1 MSENE
6 RELLQDEALVL
17 HVKNYQTADKY
28 VVCFCKEHG
37 KLRFIAY
44 GARYVK
50 NVQGRLLQPF
60 ARLNIS
66 VQQGQRV
73 DKLRSCELV
82 QLPQSLDM
90 QQMAYGAVAAEL
102 TAVLTEDRE
111 PAPELY
117 ELLQATFGALTQR
130 NPRLVMLSF
139 AIKLLQITGFA
150 PQMEHCVSCGVP
162 IALDDSANAP
172 LAASETGSSGESQTT
187 ATASAKAWFSPLQGG
202 LVCEQCQSSYAG
214 QGLEPCSAD
223 TRALWQWLS
232 TLDFVSPTP
241 FRVRGGALMEL
252 ERLLYKFIFFQT
264 DKPLNSL
271 NFLSQMGL

>member
-6 RELLQDEALVL
+6 REHLQDEALVL

-28 VVCFCKEHG
+28 VVCFTKNHG

-44 GARYVK
+44 RARYVK

-60 ARLNIS
+60 ACLNIE
-66 VQQGQRV
+66 VQQGQKV

-82 QLPQSLDM
+82 RLPKSLDM

-111 PAPELY
+111 PGGELY
-117 ELLQATFGALTQR
+117 ELLTATLAALTKR
-130 NPRLVMLSF
+130 NPRLVVLSF
-139 AIKLLQITGFA
+139 AIKLLGITGFA
-150 PQMEHCVSCGVP
+150 PQMAQCVGCGAS
-162 IALDDSANAP
+162 IP
-172 LAASETGSSGESQTT
+172 LTDE
-187 ATASAKAWFSPLQGG
+187 AWFSPLQGG
-202 LVCEQCQSSYAG
+202 LLCSQCHGSYTG
-214 QGLEPCSAD
+214 EGLEPCGQG
-223 TRALWQWLS
+223 TRRLWQWLAA
-232 TLDFVSPTP
+232 LDYESPTP
-241 FRVRGGALMEL
+241 FSVRGGDLMEL

>member
-6 RELLQDEALVL
+6 REQLIDEALVL
-17 HVKNYQTADKY
+17 HVKDYQTADKL
-28 VVCFCKEHG
+28 VVCFTKKHG

-60 ARLNIS
+60 ACLNIQ

-82 QLPQSLDM
+82 RMPKSLDM

-102 TAVLTEDRE
+102 TAVLTEDHE
-111 PAPELY
+111 ADEELY
-117 ELLQATFGALTQR
+117 ELLLATLAALTKR
-130 NPRLVMLSF
+130 NPRLVVLSF
-139 AIKLLQITGFA
+139 AIKLLGITGFA
-150 PQMEHCVSCGVP
+150 PQMSHCVGCGTA
-162 IALDDSANAP
+162 IALEDAV
-172 LAASETGSSGESQTT
+172 
-187 ATASAKAWFSPLQGG
+187 WFSPLQGG
-202 LVCEQCQSSYAG
+202 LLCEACHAG
-214 QGLEPCSAD
+214 YTGEGLEPCGQG
-223 TRALWQWLS
+223 TRQLWQWLA
-232 TLDFVSPTP
+232 TLDYENPAAFS
-241 FRVRGGALMEL
+241 VRGGDLMEL

>member
-28 VVCFCKEHG
+28 VVCFTKNHG

-60 ARLNIS
+60 ACLAIS
-66 VQQGQRV
+66 VQQGQKV
-73 DKLRSCELV
+73 DKLRSAELV
-82 QLPQSLDM
+82 HLPQQLDM
-90 QQMAYGAVAAEL
+90 QQVAYGAVAAEL

-111 PAPELY
+111 PQGELY
-117 ELLQATFGALTQR
+117 ELLGLTLAALTKR
-130 NPRLVMLSF
+130 NPRLVVLSY
-139 AIKLLQITGFA
+139 AIKLLGLTGFA
-150 PQMEHCVSCGVP
+150 PQMAHCVGCGAP
-162 IALDDSANAP
+162 IALP
-172 LAASETGSSGESQTT
+172 EP
-187 ATASAKAWFSPLQGG
+187 AWFSPLQGG
-202 LVCEQCQSSYAG
+202 LLCKQCHAAYTG
-214 QGLEPCSAD
+214 EGLEPCAEG
-223 TRALWQWLS
+223 TRRLWQWLAA
-232 TLDFVSPTP
+232 LDYESPAA
-241 FRVRGGALMEL
+241 FSVRGGDLMEL
-252 ERLLYKFIFFQT
+252 ERILYKFIFFQT

>member
-6 RELLQDEALVL
+6 REQLIDEALVL
-17 HVKNYQTADKY
+17 HVKDYQTADKL
-28 VVCFCKEHG
+28 VVCFTKKHG

-60 ARLNIS
+60 ACLNIQ

-73 DKLRSCELV
+73 DKLRSCELGRM
-82 QLPQSLDM
+82 PKSLDM

-102 TAVLTEDRE
+102 TAVLTEDHE
-111 PAPELY
+111 ADEELY
-117 ELLQATFGALTQR
+117 ELLLATLAALTKR
-130 NPRLVMLSF
+130 NPRLVVLSF
-139 AIKLLQITGFA
+139 AIKLLGITGFA
-150 PQMEHCVSCGVP
+150 PQMSHCVGCGTA
-162 IALDDSANAP
+162 IALEDA
-172 LAASETGSSGESQTT
+172 
-187 ATASAKAWFSPLQGG
+187 AWFSPLQGG
-202 LVCEQCQSSYAG
+202 LLCEACQAG
-214 QGLEPCSAD
+214 YTGEGLEPCGQG
-223 TRALWQWLS
+223 TRQLWQWLA
-232 TLDFVSPTP
+232 TLDYENPAAFS
-241 FRVRGGALMEL
+241 VRGGDLMEL

>member
-6 RELLQDEALVL
+6 REQLIDEALVL
-17 HVKNYQTADKY
+17 HVKDYQTADKL
-28 VVCFCKEHG
+28 VVCFTKKHG

-60 ARLNIS
+60 ACLNIQ

-82 QLPQSLDM
+82 RMPKSLDM

-102 TAVLTEDRE
+102 TAVLTEDHE
-111 PAPELY
+111 ADEELY
-117 ELLQATFGALTQR
+117 ELLLATLAALTKR
-130 NPRLVMLSF
+130 NPRLVVLSF
-139 AIKLLQITGFA
+139 AIKLLGITGFA
-150 PQMEHCVSCGVP
+150 PQMSHCVGCG
-162 IALDDSANAP
+162 
-172 LAASETGSSGESQTT
+172 
-187 ATASAKAWFSPLQGG
+187 TASALEDAAWFSPLQGG
-202 LVCEQCQSSYAG
+202 LLCEACQAG
-214 QGLEPCSAD
+214 YTGEGLEPCGQG
-223 TRALWQWLS
+223 TRQLWQWLA
-232 TLDFVSPTP
+232 TLDYENPAAFS
-241 FRVRGGALMEL
+241 VRGGDLMEL

>member
-6 RELLQDEALVL
+6 REQLIDEALVL
-17 HVKNYQTADKY
+17 HVKDYQTADKL
-28 VVCFCKEHG
+28 VVCFTKKHG

-60 ARLNIS
+60 ACLNIQ

-82 QLPQSLDM
+82 RMPKSLDM

-102 TAVLTEDRE
+102 TAVLTEDHE
-111 PAPELY
+111 ADEELY
-117 ELLQATFGALTQR
+117 ELLLATLAALTKR
-130 NPRLVMLSF
+130 NPRLVVLSF
-139 AIKLLQITGFA
+139 AIKLLGITGFA
-150 PQMEHCVSCGVP
+150 PQMSHCVGCSTA
-162 IALDDSANAP
+162 IALEDA
-172 LAASETGSSGESQTT
+172 
-187 ATASAKAWFSPLQGG
+187 AWFSPLQGG
-202 LVCEQCQSSYAG
+202 LLCEACQAG
-214 QGLEPCSAD
+214 YTGEGLEPCGQG
-223 TRALWQWLS
+223 TRQLWQWLA
-232 TLDFVSPTP
+232 TLDYENPAAFS
-241 FRVRGGALMEL
+241 VRGGDLMEL

>member
-6 RELLQDEALVL
+6 REHLQDEALVL

-28 VVCFCKEHG
+28 VVCFTKNHG

-60 ARLNIS
+60 ACLNIQ

-82 QLPQSLDM
+82 RMPKSLDM

-102 TAVLTEDRE
+102 TAVLTEDHE
-111 PAPELY
+111 ADEELY
-117 ELLQATFGALTQR
+117 ELLLATLAALTKR
-130 NPRLVMLSF
+130 NPRLVVLSF
-139 AIKLLQITGFA
+139 AIKLLGITGFA
-150 PQMEHCVSCGVP
+150 PQMSHCVGCGTA
-162 IALDDSANAP
+162 IALEDA
-172 LAASETGSSGESQTT
+172 
-187 ATASAKAWFSPLQGG
+187 AWFSPLQGG
-202 LVCEQCQSSYAG
+202 LLCEACHAG
-214 QGLEPCSAD
+214 YTGEGLEPCGQG
-223 TRALWQWLS
+223 TRQLWQWLA
-232 TLDFVSPTP
+232 TLDYENPAAFS
-241 FRVRGGALMEL
+241 VRGGDLMEL

>member
-6 RELLQDEALVL
+6 RELLEDEALVL

-28 VVCFCKEHG
+28 VVCFTKNHG

-60 ARLNIS
+60 ACLRIQ
-66 VQQGQRV
+66 VQQGQKV
-73 DKLRSCELV
+73 DKLRNAELV
-82 QLPQSLDM
+82 HLPQHLNM

-111 PAPELY
+111 PAEELY
-117 ELLQATFGALTQR
+117 ELLSLTLAAL
-130 NPRLVMLSF
+130 N
-139 AIKLLQITGFA
+139 K
-150 PQMEHCVSCGVP
+150 HCVGCGAE
-162 IALDDSANAP
+162 IALP
-172 LAASETGSSGESQTT
+172 EP
-187 ATASAKAWFSPLQGG
+187 AWFSPLQGG
-202 LVCEQCQSSYAG
+202 LLCSQCRAAYTG
-214 QGLEPCSAD
+214 EGLEPCSEG
-223 TRALWQWLS
+223 TRRLWQWLA
-232 TLDFVSPTP
+232 TLDYESPAA
-241 FRVRGGALMEL
+241 FSVRGGDLMEL
-252 ERLLYKFIFFQT
+252 ERILYKFIFFQT

>member
-6 RELLQDEALVL
+6 REQLIDEALVL
-17 HVKNYQTADKY
+17 HVKDYQTADKL
-28 VVCFCKEHG
+28 VVCFTKKHG

-60 ARLNIS
+60 ACLNIQ

-82 QLPQSLDM
+82 RMPKSLDM

-102 TAVLTEDRE
+102 TAVLTEDHE
-111 PAPELY
+111 ADEELY
-117 ELLQATFGALTQR
+117 ELLLATLAALTKR
-130 NPRLVMLSF
+130 NPRLVVLSF
-139 AIKLLQITGFA
+139 AIKLLGITGFA
-150 PQMEHCVSCGVP
+150 PQMSHCVGCGAT
-162 IALDDSANAP
+162 IALTDA
-172 LAASETGSSGESQTT
+172 
-187 ATASAKAWFSPLQGG
+187 AWFSPLQGG
-202 LVCEQCQSSYAG
+202 LLCEACQAG
-214 QGLEPCSAD
+214 YTGEGLEPCGQG
-223 TRALWQWLS
+223 TRQLWQWLA
-232 TLDFVSPTP
+232 TLDYENPAAFS
-241 FRVRGGALMEL
+241 VRGGDLMEL

-264 DKPLNSL
+264 DNPLNSL

>member
-6 RELLQDEALVL
+6 REHLQDEALVL

-28 VVCFCKEHG
+28 VVCFTKNHG

-60 ARLNIS
+60 ACLNIE
-66 VQQGQRV
+66 VQQGQKV

-82 QLPQSLDM
+82 RLPKSLDM

-111 PAPELY
+111 PAGELY
-117 ELLQATFGALTQR
+117 ELFTATLDALTKR
-130 NPRLVMLSF
+130 NPRLVVLSF
-139 AIKLLQITGFA
+139 AIKLLGLTGFA
-150 PQMEHCVSCGVP
+150 PEMAHCVGCGAP
-162 IALDDSANAP
+162 ITLP
-172 LAASETGSSGESQTT
+172 AA
-187 ATASAKAWFSPLQGG
+187 AWFSPLQGG
-202 LVCEQCQSSYAG
+202 LLCSQCHAAYTG
-214 QGLEPCSAD
+214 EGLEPCAEG
-223 TRALWQWLS
+223 TRRLWQWLAA
-232 TLDFVSPTP
+232 LDYETP
-241 FRVRGGALMEL
+241 AAFSVRGGNLMEL
-252 ERLLYKFIFFQT
+252 ERILYKFIFFQT

>member
-6 RELLQDEALVL
+6 REHLQDEALVL

-28 VVCFCKEHG
+28 AVCFTKNHG

-60 ARLNIS
+60 ACLNIE
-66 VQQGQRV
+66 VQQGQKV

-82 QLPQSLDM
+82 RLPKSLDM

-111 PAPELY
+111 PAGELY
-117 ELLQATFGALTQR
+117 ELLTATLDALTKR
-130 NPRLVMLSF
+130 NPRLVVLSF
-139 AIKLLQITGFA
+139 AIKLLGITGFA
-150 PQMEHCVSCGVP
+150 PQMAQCVGCG
-162 IALDDSANAP
+162 ASLP
-172 LAASETGSSGESQTT
+172 LTDA
-187 ATASAKAWFSPLQGG
+187 AWFSPLQGG
-202 LVCEQCQSSYAG
+202 LLCSQCHGSYTG
-214 QGLEPCSAD
+214 EGLEPCGQG
-223 TRALWQWLS
+223 TRQLWQWLAA
-232 TLDFVSPTP
+232 LDYESPAA
-241 FRVRGGALMEL
+241 FSVRGGDLMEL
-252 ERLLYKFIFFQT
+252 ERILYKFIFFQT

>member
-6 RELLQDEALVL
+6 REHLQDEALVL

-28 VVCFCKEHG
+28 VVCFTKNHG

-44 GARYVK
+44 GAQYDK

-60 ARLNIS
+60 ACLNIQ

-82 QLPQSLDM
+82 RMPKSLDM

-102 TAVLTEDRE
+102 TAVLTEDHE
-111 PAPELY
+111 ADEELY
-117 ELLQATFGALTQR
+117 ELLLATLAALTKR
-130 NPRLVMLSF
+130 NPRLVVLSF
-139 AIKLLQITGFA
+139 AIKLLGITGFA
-150 PQMEHCVSCGVP
+150 PQMSHCVGCGTA
-162 IALDDSANAP
+162 IALEDA
-172 LAASETGSSGESQTT
+172 
-187 ATASAKAWFSPLQGG
+187 AWFSPLQGG
-202 LVCEQCQSSYAG
+202 LLCEACQAG
-214 QGLEPCSAD
+214 YTGEGLEPCGQG
-223 TRALWQWLS
+223 TRQLWQWLA
-232 TLDFVSPTP
+232 TLDYENPAAFS
-241 FRVRGGALMEL
+241 VRGGDLMEL

>member
-6 RELLQDEALVL
+6 REQLIDEALVL
-17 HVKNYQTADKY
+17 HVKNYQTADKL
-28 VVCFCKEHG
+28 VVCFTKKHG

-60 ARLNIS
+60 ACLNIQ

-82 QLPQSLDM
+82 RMPKSLDM

-102 TAVLTEDRE
+102 TAVLTEDHE
-111 PAPELY
+111 ADEKLY
-117 ELLQATFGALTQR
+117 ELLLATLAALTKR
-130 NPRLVMLSF
+130 NPRLVVLSF
-139 AIKLLQITGFA
+139 AIKLLGITGFA
-150 PQMEHCVSCGVP
+150 PQMSHCVGCGTA
-162 IALDDSANAP
+162 IALEDA
-172 LAASETGSSGESQTT
+172 
-187 ATASAKAWFSPLQGG
+187 AWFSPLQGG
-202 LVCEQCQSSYAG
+202 LLCEACHAG
-214 QGLEPCSAD
+214 YTGEGLEPCGQG
-223 TRALWQWLS
+223 TRQLWQWLA
-232 TLDFVSPTP
+232 TLDYENPAAFS
-241 FRVRGGALMEL
+241 VRGGDLMEL

>member
-6 RELLQDEALVL
+6 REHLQDEALVL

-28 VVCFCKEHG
+28 VVCFTKNHG

-60 ARLNIS
+60 ACLNIE
-66 VQQGQRV
+66 VQQGQKV

-82 QLPQSLDM
+82 RLPKSLDM

-111 PAPELY
+111 PGGELY
-117 ELLQATFGALTQR
+117 ELLTATLAALTKR
-130 NPRLVMLSF
+130 NPRLVVLSF
-139 AIKLLQITGFA
+139 AIKLLGITGFA
-150 PQMEHCVSCGVP
+150 PQMAQCVGCGAS
-162 IALDDSANAP
+162 IP
-172 LAASETGSSGESQTT
+172 LTDA
-187 ATASAKAWFSPLQGG
+187 AWFSPLQGG
-202 LVCEQCQSSYAG
+202 LLCSQCHGSYTG
-214 QGLEPCSAD
+214 EGLEPCGQG
-223 TRALWQWLS
+223 TRRLWQWLAA
-232 TLDFVSPTP
+232 LDYESPSP
-241 FRVRGGALMEL
+241 FSVRGGDLMEL

>member
-6 RELLQDEALVL
+6 REHLQDEALVL

-28 VVCFCKEHG
+28 VVCFTKNHG

-60 ARLNIS
+60 ACLNIE
-66 VQQGQRV
+66 VQQGQKV

-82 QLPQSLDM
+82 RLPKSLDM

-111 PAPELY
+111 PAGELY
-117 ELLQATFGALTQR
+117 ELLTATLDALTKR
-130 NPRLVMLSF
+130 NPRLVVLSF
-139 AIKLLQITGFA
+139 AIKLLGLTGFA
-150 PQMEHCVSCGVP
+150 PEMAHCVGCGAP
-162 IALDDSANAP
+162 IALP
-172 LAASETGSSGESQTT
+172 AA
-187 ATASAKAWFSPLQGG
+187 AWFSPLAGG
-202 LVCEQCQSSYAG
+202 LLCSQCHAAYTG
-214 QGLEPCSAD
+214 EGLEPCGQGS
-223 TRALWQWLS
+223 RQLWQWLAA
-232 TLDFVSPTP
+232 LDYESPAA
-241 FRVRGGALMEL
+241 FSVRGGDHMEL
-252 ERLLYKFIFFQT
+252 ERILYKFIFFQT

>member
-6 RELLQDEALVL
+6 REHLQDEALVL

-28 VVCFCKEHG
+28 VVCFTKNHG

-60 ARLNIS
+60 VCLNIE
-66 VQQGQRV
+66 VQQGQKV

-82 QLPQSLDM
+82 RLPKSLDM

-111 PAPELY
+111 PAGELY
-117 ELLQATFGALTQR
+117 ELFTATLDALTKR
-130 NPRLVMLSF
+130 NPRLVVLSF
-139 AIKLLQITGFA
+139 AIKLLGLTGFA
-150 PQMEHCVSCGVP
+150 PEMAHCVGCGAP
-162 IALDDSANAP
+162 ITLP
-172 LAASETGSSGESQTT
+172 AA
-187 ATASAKAWFSPLQGG
+187 AWFSPLQGG
-202 LVCEQCQSSYAG
+202 LLCSQCHAAYTG
-214 QGLEPCSAD
+214 EGLEPCAEG
-223 TRALWQWLS
+223 TRRLWQWLAA
-232 TLDFVSPTP
+232 LDYESPAA
-241 FRVRGGALMEL
+241 FSVRGGNLMEL
-252 ERLLYKFIFFQT
+252 ERILYKFIFFQT

>member
-6 RELLQDEALVL
+6 REQLIDEALVL
-17 HVKNYQTADKY
+17 HVKDYQTADKL
-28 VVCFCKEHG
+28 VVCFTKKHG

-60 ARLNIS
+60 ACLNIQ

-82 QLPQSLDM
+82 RMPKSLDM

-102 TAVLTEDRE
+102 TVVLTEDHE
-111 PAPELY
+111 TDEELY
-117 ELLQATFGALTQR
+117 ELLLATLAALTKR
-130 NPRLVMLSF
+130 NPRLVVLSF
-139 AIKLLQITGFA
+139 AIKLLGITGFA
-150 PQMEHCVSCGVP
+150 PQMLHCVGCITA
-162 IALDDSANAP
+162 IALEDA
-172 LAASETGSSGESQTT
+172 
-187 ATASAKAWFSPLQGG
+187 AWFSPLQGG
-202 LVCEQCQSSYAG
+202 LLCEACHAG
-214 QGLEPCSAD
+214 YTGEGLEPCGQG
-223 TRALWQWLS
+223 TRQLWQWLA
-232 TLDFVSPTP
+232 TLDYENPAAFS
-241 FRVRGGALMEL
+241 VRGGDLMEL

>member
-6 RELLQDEALVL
+6 REHLQDEALVL

-28 VVCFCKEHG
+28 VVCFTKNHG

-60 ARLNIS
+60 ACLNIE
-66 VQQGQRV
+66 VQQGQKV

-82 QLPQSLDM
+82 RLPKSLDM

-111 PAPELY
+111 PAGELY
-117 ELLQATFGALTQR
+117 ELFTATLDALTKR
-130 NPRLVMLSF
+130 NPRLVVLSF
-139 AIKLLQITGFA
+139 AIKLLGLTGFA
-150 PQMEHCVSCGVP
+150 PEMAHCVGCGAP
-162 IALDDSANAP
+162 ITLP
-172 LAASETGSSGESQTT
+172 AA
-187 ATASAKAWFSPLQGG
+187 AWFSPLQGG
-202 LVCEQCQSSYAG
+202 LLCSQCHAAYTG
-214 QGLEPCSAD
+214 EGLEPCAEG
-223 TRALWQWLS
+223 TRRLWQWMAA
-232 TLDFVSPTP
+232 LDYESPAA
-241 FRVRGGALMEL
+241 FSVRGGNLMEL
-252 ERLLYKFIFFQT
+252 ERILYKFIFFQT

>member
-6 RELLQDEALVL
+6 REHLQDEALVL

-28 VVCFCKEHG
+28 VVCFTKNHG

-60 ARLNIS
+60 ACLNIE
-66 VQQGQRV
+66 VQQGQKV

-82 QLPQSLDM
+82 RLPKSLDM

-111 PAPELY
+111 PGGELY
-117 ELLQATFGALTQR
+117 ELLTATLAALTKR
-130 NPRLVMLSF
+130 NPRLVVLSF
-139 AIKLLQITGFA
+139 AIKLLGITGFA
-150 PQMEHCVSCGVP
+150 PQMAQCVGCG
-162 IALDDSANAP
+162 ASLP
-172 LAASETGSSGESQTT
+172 LADA
-187 ATASAKAWFSPLQGG
+187 AWFSPLQGG
-202 LVCEQCQSSYAG
+202 LLCSQCHGSYTG
-214 QGLEPCSAD
+214 EGLEPCGQG
-223 TRALWQWLS
+223 TRRLWQWLEA
-232 TLDFVSPTP
+232 LDYESPTP
-241 FRVRGGALMEL
+241 FSVRGGDLMEL

>member
-6 RELLQDEALVL
+6 REHLLDEALVL

-28 VVCFCKEHG
+28 VVCFTKKHG

-60 ARLNIS
+60 ACLNIQ

-82 QLPQSLDM
+82 RMPKSLDM

-102 TAVLTEDRE
+102 TAVLTEDHE
-111 PAPELY
+111 ADEELY
-117 ELLQATFGALTQR
+117 ELLLATLAALTKR
-130 NPRLVMLSF
+130 NPRLVVLSF
-139 AIKLLQITGFA
+139 AIKLLGITGFA
-150 PQMEHCVSCGVP
+150 PQMSHCVGCGTA
-162 IALDDSANAP
+162 IALEDA
-172 LAASETGSSGESQTT
+172 
-187 ATASAKAWFSPLQGG
+187 AWFSPLQGG
-202 LVCEQCQSSYAG
+202 LLCEACHAG
-214 QGLEPCSAD
+214 YTGEGLEPCGQG
-223 TRALWQWLS
+223 TRQLWQWLA
-232 TLDFVSPTP
+232 TLDYENPAAFS
-241 FRVRGGALMEL
+241 VRGGDLMEL

>member
-6 RELLQDEALVL
+6 REQLIDEALVL
-17 HVKNYQTADKY
+17 HVKDYQTADKL
-28 VVCFCKEHG
+28 VVCFTKKHG

-60 ARLNIS
+60 ACLNIQ

-82 QLPQSLDM
+82 RMPKSLDM

-102 TAVLTEDRE
+102 TAVLTEDHE
-111 PAPELY
+111 ADEELY
-117 ELLQATFGALTQR
+117 ELLLATLAALTKR
-130 NPRLVMLSF
+130 NPRLVVLSF
-139 AIKLLQITGFA
+139 AIKLLGITGFA
-150 PQMEHCVSCGVP
+150 PQMSHCVGCGT
-162 IALDDSANAP
+162 AFTLDDA
-172 LAASETGSSGESQTT
+172 
-187 ATASAKAWFSPLQGG
+187 AWFSPLQGG
-202 LVCEQCQSSYAG
+202 LLCEACHAG
-214 QGLEPCSAD
+214 YTGEGLEPCGQG
-223 TRALWQWLS
+223 TRQLWQWLA
-232 TLDFVSPTP
+232 TLDYENPAAFS
-241 FRVRGGALMEL
+241 VRGGDLMEL